1 MGNGY
6 KKLTA
11 DEDYSSKFERRKLWK
26 ARAKRIAKSVKHS
39 IVKVTLQSL
48 LGVSYCQWPD
58 PTPYAHVHIW
68 SPGYY

>member
-39 IVKVTLQSL
+39 IVKGTRQSL
-48 LGVSYCQWPD
+48 LGFSHCH
-58 PTPYAHVHIW
+58 PTPYASVHIW